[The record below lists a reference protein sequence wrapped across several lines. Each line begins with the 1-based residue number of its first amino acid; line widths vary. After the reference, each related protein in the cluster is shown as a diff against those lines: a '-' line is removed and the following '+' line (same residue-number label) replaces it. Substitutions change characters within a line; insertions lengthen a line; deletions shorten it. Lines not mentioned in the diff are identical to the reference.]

1 MTEKTDD
8 IQFTQNRELSWLKF
22 NDRVLDEGAD
32 ESVPLF
38 ERLKFISIFQ
48 SNLDEFFMVRVGSLE
63 TLHLAGNNERENK
76 GHMTTDEQL
85 KAVFKA
91 CVPLVEKRDMLY
103 HSVSQK
109 LRMHGIYQLDMDEL
123 ADIEKEYLDNWF
135 ASMLEPVISP
145 QIIDSHHP
153 FPHLLNKVIHIGARL
168 KFDGN
173 TSFGI
178 IPVPASVPDI
188 VMLPGSD
195 IRFVFTEDLILAHIE
210 DIFTGCKI
218 LETTVFCITR
228 SADIDP
234 DEADFE
240 LATDDFRENMKK
252 ALFKRKRLE
261 PVRLEYRSEMSSDM
275 LDYLCKRFRLN
286 KKQTFRIN
294 GPLKMGYVFGL
305 EDKIPENKKIQLLY
319 EPFRPQQSPM
329 IGPKENV
336 IERVQKGDLVLS
348 FPFESMDPFLRLL
361 REAAEDPD
369 VVSIKITIYRLA
381 KRPRIAE
388 YLCMAAENGKDVT
401 AVIELRARFDEQEN
415 IDWSERMEYSG
426 CQVIYGLPGYK
437 VHSKVCLITRRTGEG
452 NIQYIT
458 QIGTGNYN
466 EKTAKQYT
474 DLSLITRDQEIG
486 RDAVEFFKNLAIG
499 NIHGTYKNLLVS
511 PVSLK
516 STVLKEIDEEIAKG
530 SEGRIIIKINSFT
543 DLDIIKK
550 LKEASCA
557 GVNIDMIIRGICCML
572 PGITGVTENVHI
584 RSIVGRYLEH
594 SRVYCFGTGINE
606 RMYIASADFMT
617 RNTERRVEVACP
629 IYDSTVRGRIH
640 DIIDA
645 CLRDNTKARIVQS
658 DGTLKKVED
667 GKDPFGAQ
675 QYLIDEA
682 LEKAAEAAKAAEE
695 EKASVPVQTKQAQ
708 PEEHKGFFARLKGIF
723 S

>member
-1 MTEKTDD
+1 MTDQAGE

-22 NDRVLDEGAD
+22 NDRVLDEAAD
-32 ESVPLF
+32 ETVPLF
-38 ERLKFISIFQ
+38 ERLKFISIFS

-63 TLHLAGNNERENK
+63 TLHLSGNNERENK
-76 GHMTTDEQL
+76 GHMTTDEQI

-91 CVPLVEKRDMLY
+91 CIPLVSKRDMLY
-103 HSVSQK
+103 HAVSAR
-109 LRMHGIYQLDMDEL
+109 LRMHDICQLEPDEL
-123 ADIEKEYLDNWF
+123 NDIEKEYLDTWF
-135 ASMLEPVISP
+135 SDMLEPVLSP

-153 FPHLLNKVIHIGARL
+153 FPHLLNKVIHIGAKL

-188 VMLPGSD
+188 VMLPGND
-195 IRFVFTEDLILAHIE
+195 IRFVFTEDLILTHIE
-210 DIFTGCKI
+210 EIFTGCKI
-218 LETTVFCITR
+218 LETTAFCITR

-240 LATDDFRENMKK
+240 LASDDFRENMKK

-261 PVRLEYRSEMSSDM
+261 PVRLEYKSDMSSSM
-275 LDYLCKRFRLN
+275 LDYLCKRFVLN
-286 KKQTFRIN
+286 RKQTYKIN

-319 EPFRPQQSPM
+319 KPFKPQPSPM
-329 IGPKENV
+329 IKPREKV
-336 IERVQKGDLVLS
+336 ADRVKRGDIILS
-348 FPFESMDPFLRLL
+348 YPFESMDPFLRML

-369 VVSIKITIYRLA
+369 TVSIKITIYRLA
-381 KRPRIAE
+381 RRPRIAE

-437 VHSKVCLITRRTGEG
+437 VHSKVCLITRRNRDGIE
-452 NIQYIT
+452 YIT

-474 DLSLITRDQEIG
+474 DLALITSDEEIG

-499 NIHGTYKNLLVS
+499 NIHGIYKDLLVS

-516 STVLKEIDEEIAKG
+516 STVLREIDKEIAKG
-530 SEGRIIIKINSFT
+530 SDGRITIKINSFT
-543 DLDIIKK
+543 DLDIIRR
-550 LKEASCA
+550 LKDASCA
-557 GVNIDMIIRGICCML
+557 DVHVDMIIRGICCIL
-572 PGITGVTENVHI
+572 PGIPGATENIHI

-594 SRVYCFGTGINE
+594 SRIYCFGTGESE

-629 IYDSTVRGRIH
+629 VYDTDVQSRIR
-640 DIIDA
+640 DILNA
-645 CLRDNTKARIVQS
+645 CLRDNTKARTIKS
-658 DGTLKKVED
+658 DGSLEKIED
-667 GKDPFGAQ
+667 GKPPFSEQ

-682 LEKAAEAAKAAEE
+682 MRSAAEAASEAAAEKE
-695 EKASVPVQTKQAQ
+695 RAAAPPQHDET
-708 PEEHKGFFARLKGIF
+708 KGFIARLKDLF
-723 S
+723 NRK

>member
-1 MTEKTDD
+1 
-8 IQFTQNRELSWLKF
+8 
-22 NDRVLDEGAD
+22 
-32 ESVPLF
+32 
-38 ERLKFISIFQ
+38 
-48 SNLDEFFMVRVGSLE
+48 
-63 TLHLAGNNERENK
+63 
-76 GHMTTDEQL
+76 
-85 KAVFKA
+85 
-91 CVPLVEKRDMLY
+91 
-103 HSVSQK
+103 
-109 LRMHGIYQLDMDEL
+109 
-123 ADIEKEYLDNWF
+123 
-135 ASMLEPVISP
+135 
-145 QIIDSHHP
+145 
-153 FPHLLNKVIHIGARL
+153 
-168 KFDGN
+168 
-173 TSFGI
+173 
-178 IPVPASVPDI
+178 
-188 VMLPGSD
+188 
-195 IRFVFTEDLILAHIE
+195 
-210 DIFTGCKI
+210 
-218 LETTVFCITR
+218 
-228 SADIDP
+228 
-234 DEADFE
+234 
-240 LATDDFRENMKK
+240 
-252 ALFKRKRLE
+252 
-261 PVRLEYRSEMSSDM
+261 
-275 LDYLCKRFRLN
+275 
-286 KKQTFRIN
+286 
-294 GPLKMGYVFGL
+294 
-305 EDKIPENKKIQLLY
+305 
-319 EPFRPQQSPM
+319 M